1 MRREDRKMGETSVDL
16 SSVEARRC
24 VAFSS
29 AEKLARTM
37 LDIPEGMKVAIVRG
51 MDGEGRE
58 FYSLSDPVIDIL
70 YFPKEQQI
78 DLKRMIAGEA
88 YTSRDIRER
97 RKVLVPEYRDVVGFI
112 RFPLE
117 LAGKTREGK
126 LTPSNYSRL
135 VEALIPEVANNPER
149 WITEI

>member
-1 MRREDRKMGETSVDL
+1 MGEASVDL

-51 MDGEGRE
+51 RDGEGRE

-78 DLKRMIAGEA
+78 DLKRMMVDEA
-88 YTSRDIRER
+88 YTSRDIRNG

-112 RFPLE
+112 RFPME
-117 LAGKTREGK
+117 LARKTEEKK

-135 VEALIPEVANNPER
+135 VEALIPEIMSNPER

>member
-1 MRREDRKMGETSVDL
+1 MGEASVDL
-16 SSVEARRC
+16 SSVKARRC
-24 VAFSS
+24 VAVSS

-58 FYSLSDPVIDIL
+58 FCSFSDPIIDIL
-70 YFPKEQQI
+70 SFPNEQQI
-78 DLKRMIAGEA
+78 DLKRMMVDEA

-97 RKVLVPEYRDVVGFI
+97 RKVLVPEYKDVVGFI

-117 LAGKTREGK
+117 LAMNTGEGK

-135 VEALIPEVANNPER
+135 VEALIQEVANNPEK

>member
-1 MRREDRKMGETSVDL
+1 MGEASVYF
-16 SSVEARRC
+16 SSVEARIC

-70 YFPKEQQI
+70 AFPKEQQI
-78 DLKRMIAGEA
+78 DLKRMMVDEA
-88 YTSRDIRER
+88 YTSKDIMKG

-112 RFPLE
+112 RFPHE
-117 LAGKTREGK
+117 LAGKTEEGK

-135 VEALIPEVANNPER
+135 VEALIQEIENNPER

>member
-1 MRREDRKMGETSVDL
+1 MREDRKMGEASVDL
-16 SSVEARRC
+16 SPVKARRC

-29 AEKLARTM
+29 AEELARTM
-37 LDIPEGMKVAIVRG
+37 LDIPDRMKVAIVRG
-51 MDGEGRE
+51 RDGEGKE
-58 FYSLSDPVIDIL
+58 FCSFSDPMIDIL
-70 YFPKEQQI
+70 SFPKEQQI
-78 DLKRMIAGEA
+78 DLKRMMAGEA
-88 YTSRDIRER
+88 YTSRDIREG

-117 LAGKTREGK
+117 LVRKTQERK

-135 VEALIPEVANNPER
+135 VEALIPEIMSNPER

>member
-1 MRREDRKMGETSVDL
+1 MGEASVYF
-16 SSVEARRC
+16 SSVRARRC

-51 MDGEGRE
+51 RDGEGRE

-78 DLKRMIAGEA
+78 DLKRMMAGDTEETA
-88 YTSRDIRER
+88 DGSTG
-97 RKVLVPEYRDVVGFI
+97 V
-112 RFPLE
+112 
-117 LAGKTREGK
+117 
-126 LTPSNYSRL
+126 
-135 VEALIPEVANNPER
+135 IP
-149 WITEI
+149 

>member
-1 MRREDRKMGETSVDL
+1 MDEASVYF
-16 SSVEARRC
+16 SSVEAMRC

-58 FYSLSDPVIDIL
+58 FYSLSDPVIDVL
-70 YFPKEQQI
+70 AFPKEQQI
-78 DLKRMIAGEA
+78 DLKRMMVDEA
-88 YTSRDIRER
+88 YTSRDIRNG

-135 VEALIPEVANNPER
+135 VEALIQELENNPER

>member
-1 MRREDRKMGETSVDL
+1 MGEASVNF

-78 DLKRMIAGEA
+78 DLKRMMVDEA
-88 YTSRDIRER
+88 YTSRDIRNG

-112 RFPLE
+112 RFPME
-117 LAGKTREGK
+117 LARKTEEKK

-135 VEALIPEVANNPER
+135 VEALIPEIMSNPER

>member
-1 MRREDRKMGETSVDL
+1 MGEASVYF
-16 SSVEARRC
+16 SSARARRC

-78 DLKRMIAGEA
+78 DLKRMMVEEA
-88 YTSRDIRER
+88 YTSRDIREGR
-97 RKVLVPEYRDVVGFI
+97 RMSI
-112 RFPLE
+112 I
-117 LAGKTREGK
+117 
-126 LTPSNYSRL
+126 S
-135 VEALIPEVANNPER
+135 
-149 WITEI
+149 

>member
-1 MRREDRKMGETSVDL
+1 MGEASVDL

-51 MDGEGRE
+51 RDGEGRE
-58 FYSLSDPVIDIL
+58 FYSLSDPVIDVL
-70 YFPKEQQI
+70 YFPEEQQI
-78 DLKRMIAGEA
+78 DLKRMMVDEV

-97 RKVLVPEYRDVVGFI
+97 RKVLTFLKRKGARVSEWEVVPR
-112 RFPLE
+112 
-117 LAGKTREGK
+117 REEMKNLG
-126 LTPSNYSRL
+126 LRT
-135 VEALIPEVANNPER
+135 
-149 WITEI
+149 T

>member
-1 MRREDRKMGETSVDL
+1 MREDLKMGEASVDL
-16 SSVEARRC
+16 SSVKARRC

-58 FYSLSDPVIDIL
+58 FYSLSDPVVDIL

-78 DLKRMIAGEA
+78 DLKRMMVDEA
-88 YTSRDIRER
+88 YTSRDIKKG
-97 RKVLVPEYRDVVGFI
+97 RKVLVPEYIDVVGFI

-117 LAGKTREGK
+117 LAMNTEEGK

-135 VEALIPEVANNPER
+135 VEALIQEVENNPER